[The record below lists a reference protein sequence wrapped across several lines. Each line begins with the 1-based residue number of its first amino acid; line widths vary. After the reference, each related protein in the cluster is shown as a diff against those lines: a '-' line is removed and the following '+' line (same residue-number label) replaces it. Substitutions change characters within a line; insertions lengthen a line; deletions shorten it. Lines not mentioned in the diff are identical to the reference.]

1 MQARRVNR
9 YASRIEVA
17 APPARAISFT
27 MADASPTDRIDAALS
42 RIERAVAKRERS
54 TQDLKQRHEA
64 LRARVGDAIAALDA
78 LGAKN
83 G

>member
-1 MQARRVNR
+1 
-9 YASRIEVA
+9 
-17 APPARAISFT
+17 

-42 RIERAVAKRERS
+42 RIERAIATRERS
-54 TQDLKQRHEA
+54 THDLKQRHEA